1 MLKKRLIG
9 VITVLNGWAVQSF
22 GYKNYL
28 PLGRPEVLAKNLDNW
43 GADEIIIQSID
54 RSINRLG
61 PDLNLIKSIG
71 NLSLSTPLTYGGGV
85 SNPSDSV
92 NVIKNGCERIIID
105 SLLLEKNN
113 NLEEIVSKIGT
124 QSIIGSIPTCLI
136 NNKIFWF
143 DYKNKSLI
151 KDFKKLDELISKN
164 LLSEIFLI
172 DKEKEGYQNSFR
184 RKIYELFP
192 ISNIPLILF
201 GGLNDKNEMI
211 YYLNK
216 DNVSSIAVGNSL
228 NYGENVI
235 QYYKKNLIN
244 HNIRAPYFKSF

>member
-136 NNKIFWF
+136 NN
-143 DYKNKSLI
+143 NGVNTR
-151 KDFKKLDELISKN
+151 E
-164 LLSEIFLI
+164 
-172 DKEKEGYQNSFR
+172 
-184 RKIYELFP
+184 
-192 ISNIPLILF
+192 
-201 GGLNDKNEMI
+201 ND
-211 YYLNK
+211 
-216 DNVSSIAVGNSL
+216 
-228 NYGENVI
+228 
-235 QYYKKNLIN
+235 
-244 HNIRAPYFKSF
+244 